1 MAQAKTNVDPA
12 RVAMRSFIQRVATG
26 PELSK
31 DISYEEARAAMTYI
45 LNGEV
50 DPVQAGVFLI
60 ALRMKRETEE
70 ENKGILQAILDATD
84 SATTVVEEVV
94 LIADPYDGA
103 TRGLP
108 VSAFLPA
115 VLAACGVP
123 AVCHG
128 VEKVGPKYGVTTHQV
143 LSAARIDV
151 QLSPQRAAAAVND
164 PASGWA
170 YVDQQAFCP
179 KLHDLICLRSLIV
192 KRPVITTVE
201 VLATPVRGAGR
212 THLMTGYVHKPY
224 PPIYAML
231 ARHAGFAS
239 AMIVRGVEGGV
250 IPSLQQP
257 SKLFYFHGDG
267 ELQSMS
273 IDPASVD
280 IDQVAR
286 AVPIPEHLSSATDL
300 TDELSA
306 GLDTQA
312 LAQAAAHAGMAALAG
327 EAGPAYDSLVYSAA
341 LCLYHL
347 KRQPSLPAA
356 ADVVRRA
363 IATGEPLTR
372 FRQNLRQKKA
382 R

>member
-1 MAQAKTNVDPA
+1 MAQAKTNVDLA
-12 RVAMRSFIQRVATG
+12 RVAMRSFLQRVATG

-84 SATTVVEEVV
+84 SATAAVGEVV
-94 LIADPYDGA
+94 LIADPYDGT

-108 VSAFLPA
+108 VSAFLPS
-115 VLAACGVP
+115 VLAACGVS

-128 VEKVGPKYGVTTHQV
+128 VEKVGPKYGVTSRQV
-143 LSAARIDV
+143 LRAAGIDV
-151 QLSPQRAAAAVND
+151 QLSPQQAAAAVDD

-170 YVDQQAFCP
+170 YVDQRAFCR
-179 KLHDLICLRSLIV
+179 KLHDLIGLRSLIV

-201 VLATPVRGAGR
+201 VLAAPVRGATK

-257 SKLFYFHGDG
+257 GKLFYFHDDA
-267 ELQSMS
+267 ELQSIS
-273 IDPASVD
+273 IDPVNIGIS
-280 IDQVAR
+280 QVSR
-286 AVPIPEHLSSATDL
+286 AVPIPEHLSQPADL
-300 TDELSA
+300 ADELSA
-306 GLDTQA
+306 SSNTQA
-312 LAQAAAHAGMAALAG
+312 LAQAAANAGAAALAG
-327 EAGPAYDSLVYSAA
+327 EAGPAYDSLVYGAA

-347 KRQPSLPAA
+347 KRHPSLSAA
-356 ADVVRRA
+356 ADAVRRT
-363 IATGEPLTR
+363 IDSGKPLAR
-372 FRQNLRQKKA
+372 FRQNLASQ
-382 R
+382 

>member
-1 MAQAKTNVDPA
+1 MAHAKINVDPQ
-12 RVAMRSFIQRVATG
+12 VAMRSFIQRVATG

-45 LNGEV
+45 LDGEV

-60 ALRMKRETEE
+60 ALRMKRESEE

-84 SATTVVEEVV
+84 SATATVEEVV

-108 VSAFLPA
+108 VSPFLPA

-128 VEKVGPKYGVTTHQV
+128 VEKVGPKYGVTARQV
-143 LSAARIDV
+143 LQAAGVDV
-151 QLSPQRAAAAVND
+151 QLSPQQAAGAVND
-164 PASGWA
+164 PTSGWG

-179 KLHDLICLRSLIV
+179 KLHNLITLRSLIV

-201 VLATPVRGAGR
+201 VLATPVRGATK

-257 SKLFYFHGDG
+257 SKLCYFHGDG

-273 IDPASVD
+273 IDPAS
-280 IDQVAR
+280 IGISQASR
-286 AVPIPEHLSSATDL
+286 AVPIPEHLSQATDSA
-300 TDELSA
+300 DELSA
-306 GLDTQA
+306 SVDTQA
-312 LAQAAAHAGMAALAG
+312 LAQAAAEAGAAALAG
-327 EAGPAYDSLVYSAA
+327 EHGVAYDSLVYGAA

-347 KRQPSLPAA
+347 KRQASLQAA
-356 ADVVRRA
+356 ADVARRV
-363 IATGEPLTR
+363 IESGEPLAR
-372 FRQNLRQKKA
+372 FQRNLA

>member
-1 MAQAKTNVDPA
+1 MAQAKINVNP

-60 ALRMKRETEE
+60 ALRMKRESEE
-70 ENKGILQAILDATD
+70 ENRGILQAILDATD
-84 SATTVVEEVV
+84 SATAAVEEVV

-108 VSAFLPA
+108 VSGFLPA

-128 VEKVGPKYGVTTHQV
+128 VEKVGPKYGVTARQV
-143 LSAARIDV
+143 LRAAGVNV
-151 QLSPQRAAAAVND
+151 QLSSQQAAGAVND
-164 PASGWA
+164 PTSGWA
-170 YVDQQAFCP
+170 YVDQEVFCR
-179 KLHDLICLRSLIV
+179 KLHDLITLRSLIV

-201 VLATPVRGAGR
+201 VLALPVCGAAK

-257 SKLFYFHGDG
+257 SKLCYFHGDG

-273 IDPASVD
+273 IDPAS
-280 IDQVAR
+280 IGISQPSR
-286 AVPIPEHLSSATDL
+286 AVPISEHLSQPADL
-300 TDELSA
+300 VDELAA
-306 GLDTQA
+306 GTYTQA
-312 LAQAAAHAGMAALAG
+312 LAQAAAKAGAAALAG
-327 EAGPAYDSLVYSAA
+327 EHGAAYDSLVYGAA
-341 LCLYHL
+341 LCLFHL
-347 KRQPSLPAA
+347 KRQPSLPVA
-356 ADVVRRA
+356 ADVARRA
-363 IATGEPLTR
+363 IESGEALTR
-372 FRQNLRQKKA
+372 FQQNQA
-382 R
+382 RR